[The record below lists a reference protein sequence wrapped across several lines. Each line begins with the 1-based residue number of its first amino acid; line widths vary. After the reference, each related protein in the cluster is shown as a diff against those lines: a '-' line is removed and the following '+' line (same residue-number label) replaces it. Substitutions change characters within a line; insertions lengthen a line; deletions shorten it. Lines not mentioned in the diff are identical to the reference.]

1 MNEGWFKIDDR
12 VFAAALQGEDGD
24 QLRLSVERMPG
35 GGWDWIV
42 WSSRVEPR
50 YGTAASRD
58 VAMVA
63 AEEAAAI
70 IGGSVTSGP

>member
-24 QLRLSVERMPG
+24 QLRLSVERMPE
-35 GGWDWIV
+35 GGWDWTV
-42 WSSRVEPR
+42 WSSGVEPR
-50 YGTAASRD
+50 YGTAESRD
-58 VAMVA
+58 AAMVA

-70 IGGSVTSGP
+70 ICGSAAPGL